1 MRVAR
6 IKLKDGTEL
15 IARGQYIYA
24 SDLNQHLLEGKQF
37 VSIGDMNIRIDSIE
51 WVRVADE
58 ETENCIAEE
67 QLGETE

>member
-6 IKLKDGTEL
+6 IKLKDGTKL
-15 IARGQYIYA
+15 VARGQYIYA

-58 ETENCIAEE
+58 ETADCIAEE

>member
-15 IARGQYIYA
+15 VARGKYIYT

-37 VSIGDMNIRIDSIE
+37 VSIGDMDIRIDSIE
-51 WVRVADE
+51 WVRVVDE

-67 QLGETE
+67 PLGETE

>member
-15 IARGQYIYA
+15 VASGQYIYA

-51 WVRVADE
+51 WVRVSDE
-58 ETENCIAEE
+58 ENENCIAEE

>member
-15 IARGQYIYA
+15 VASGQYIYA

-37 VSIGDMNIRIDSIE
+37 VSIGDMNIRIESIE
-51 WVRVADE
+51 WVRVTDE
-58 ETENCIAEE
+58 ENQNCIAEE
-67 QLGETE
+67 QFGETE